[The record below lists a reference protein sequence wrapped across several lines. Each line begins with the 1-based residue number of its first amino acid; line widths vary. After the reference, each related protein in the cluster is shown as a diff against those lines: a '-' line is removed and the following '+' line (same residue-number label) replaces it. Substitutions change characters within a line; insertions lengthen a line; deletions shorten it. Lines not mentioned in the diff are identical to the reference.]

1 VSEPSGL
8 HHEEHE
14 GWLFTMKGTN
24 AVNLLGGTPN
34 VDYVRQ
40 SAYGPPAP
48 WRRGRQATEFFEPRM
63 YLV

>member
-1 VSEPSGL
+1 
-8 HHEEHE
+8 
-14 GWLFTMKGTN
+14 MKGTN